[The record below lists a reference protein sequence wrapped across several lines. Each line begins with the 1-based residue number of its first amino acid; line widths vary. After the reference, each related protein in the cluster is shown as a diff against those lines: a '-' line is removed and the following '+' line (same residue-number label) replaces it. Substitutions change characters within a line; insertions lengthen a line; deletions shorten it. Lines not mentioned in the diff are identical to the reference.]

1 MRKISYGIYL
11 IWIVAWLGGAGL
23 ALAAAQNQPPKLE
36 TILQGIENRYAG
48 KGFSAK
54 FFQESMLK
62 AMQISDTAE
71 GTLTVERPDK
81 MRWAYMMPDEQTII
95 TDGKTVWIYRP
106 ADNQVVVGRASEFF
120 GLGKGAAF
128 LTDIRKI
135 RESFKVTA
143 QPAEN
148 ENYYRLR
155 LEPRKANPELS
166 EIILSVDRA
175 TFKINQVVTY
185 NQYGDETRIVL
196 NEYRFNFN
204 PDDDLF
210 TFEIP
215 DGVDVV
221 HMNQQ
226 P

>member
-81 MRWAYMMPDEQTII
+81 MRWVYMMPDEQTII

>member
-11 IWIVAWLGGAGL
+11 IWIVTWLGTGL
-23 ALAAAQNQPPKLE
+23 APAAAQNQPPKVE

-166 EIILSVDRA
+166 EIILSVERA

-196 NEYRFNFN
+196 NEYRFNIN

-221 HMNQQ
+221 QMNQ